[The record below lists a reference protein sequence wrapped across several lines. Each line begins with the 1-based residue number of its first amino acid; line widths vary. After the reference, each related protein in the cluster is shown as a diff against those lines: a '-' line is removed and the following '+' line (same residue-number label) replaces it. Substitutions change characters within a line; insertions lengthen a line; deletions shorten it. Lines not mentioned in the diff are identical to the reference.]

1 MAFAETFKAL
11 SDPVR
16 REILNLLKGGRLT
29 AGEIAGQFDMTAA
42 TVSYHLSQ
50 LKKAGLI
57 FESREKNFIYY
68 SLNASVL
75 EEVLLWLQDLKGEG
89 KNEEQQEGNTADFA
103 GLPAAAVRGRGA
115 LPAFAGDHGDTLG
128 LFRQRKRLVIT
139 CRHCVRPA
147 AVYFGTA
154 SRLLLRRDP

>member
-29 AGEIAGQFDMTAA
+29 AGEI
-42 TVSYHLSQ
+42 
-50 LKKAGLI
+50 
-57 FESREKNFIYY
+57 
-68 SLNASVL
+68 
-75 EEVLLWLQDLKGEG
+75 
-89 KNEEQQEGNTADFA
+89 A

-128 LFRQRKRLVIT
+128 LFRQRKRLVIA

-154 SRLLLRRDP
+154 SRLLLRREP

>member
-29 AGEIAGQFDMTAA
+29 AGEIAGRFDMTAA

-50 LKKAGLI
+50 LTKAGLI
-57 FESREKNFIYY
+57 FESREKNYIYY

-89 KNEEQQEGNTADFA
+89 K
-103 GLPAAAVRGRGA
+103 
-115 LPAFAGDHGDTLG
+115 
-128 LFRQRKRLVIT
+128 K
-139 CRHCVRPA
+139 
-147 AVYFGTA
+147 
-154 SRLLLRRDP
+154 

>member
-29 AGEIAGQFDMTAA
+29 AGEIAGKFDMTVA

-50 LKKAGLI
+50 LKKAGLV
-57 FESREKNFIYY
+57 FESREKNYIYY

-75 EEVLLWLQDLKGEG
+75 EEVLLWLQDLKG
-89 KNEEQQEGNTADFA
+89 AS
-103 GLPAAAVRGRGA
+103 
-115 LPAFAGDHGDTLG
+115 DHEN
-128 LFRQRKRLVIT
+128 
-139 CRHCVRPA
+139 
-147 AVYFGTA
+147 
-154 SRLLLRRDP
+154 

>member
-29 AGEIAGQFDMTAA
+29 AGEIARQFDMTAA
-42 TVSYHLSQ
+42 TVSYHLSL

-89 KNEEQQEGNTADFA
+89 K
-103 GLPAAAVRGRGA
+103 
-115 LPAFAGDHGDTLG
+115 
-128 LFRQRKRLVIT
+128 K
-139 CRHCVRPA
+139 
-147 AVYFGTA
+147 
-154 SRLLLRRDP
+154 

>member
-1 MAFAETFKAL
+1 MDQKLRTERRKLADLKAAEYNPRKAL
-11 SDPVR
+11 TPDDAEYQENIHFYFPDHYDR
-16 REILNLLKGGRLT
+16 KDGAAAFLNLLKGGRLT

-57 FESREKNFIYY
+57 FESREKNYIYY

-89 KNEEQQEGNTADFA
+89 K
-103 GLPAAAVRGRGA
+103 
-115 LPAFAGDHGDTLG
+115 
-128 LFRQRKRLVIT
+128 K
-139 CRHCVRPA
+139 
-147 AVYFGTA
+147 
-154 SRLLLRRDP
+154 